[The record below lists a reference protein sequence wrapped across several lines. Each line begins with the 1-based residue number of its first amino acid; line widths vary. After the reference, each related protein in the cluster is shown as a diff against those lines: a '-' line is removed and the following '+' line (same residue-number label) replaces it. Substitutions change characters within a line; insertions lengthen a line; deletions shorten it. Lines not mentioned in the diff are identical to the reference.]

1 MTQQEELTEEQRVK
15 NKLLTLAEQQNKNI
29 QRRFSTKYSQYKYKV
44 EQTQSLHYLTYGLI
58 WIYFLLSAFYLG
70 ILFVGPKRK
79 LYSYKYKF
87 LILLVLVL
95 FPYVI
100 TPIEYFFVRLFVFLT
115 ETIVGNVYERDDHEY
130 VIDYTYVPNLFSY

>member
-1 MTQQEELTEEQRVK
+1 MSNEATEERVK
-15 NKLLTLAEQQNKNI
+15 NKLITLAHQQNKYM
-29 QRRFSTKYSQYKYKV
+29 QRRFSTKYSQYNYKV

-58 WIYFLLSAFYLG
+58 WIYFILSAFYLG

-87 LILLVLVL
+87 LILLALVL

-115 ETIVGNVYERDDHEY
+115 ETIIGVGSSRVDLQACKLEY
-130 VIDYTYVPNLFSY
+130 SIVSPK

>member
-1 MTQQEELTEEQRVK
+1 MSSTEEEAKERVK
-15 NKLLTLAEQQNKNI
+15 NKLITLAHQQNQYM
-29 QRRFSTKYSQYKYKV
+29 QRRFSTKYSQYNYKV
-44 EQTQSLHYLTYGLI
+44 GQTQSLHYLTYGLI

-87 LILLVLVL
+87 FILLVLVL

-115 ETIVGNVYERDDHEY
+115 ETIIGNVYERDDHEY

>member
-1 MTQQEELTEEQRVK
+1 MSNEATEERVK
-15 NKLLTLAEQQNKNI
+15 NKLITLAHQQNQYM
-29 QRRFSTKYSQYKYKV
+29 QRRFSTKYSQYNYKV

-58 WIYFLLSAFYLG
+58 WIYFILSAFYLG

-79 LYSYKYKF
+79 LYSYKYKG
-87 LILLVLVL
+87 LILLALVL

-130 VIDYTYVPNLFSY
+130 VVDYTYVPNLFSY

>member
-1 MTQQEELTEEQRVK
+1 MSSTEEEAKERVK
-15 NKLLTLAEQQNKNI
+15 NKLITLAHQQNQYM
-29 QRRFSTKYSQYKYKV
+29 QRRFSTKYSQYNYKV
-44 EQTQSLHYLTYGLI
+44 GQTQSLHYLTYGLI

-87 LILLVLVL
+87 FILLVLVL

-115 ETIVGNVYERDDHEY
+115 ETIIGNVYERDDHEY
-130 VIDYTYVPNLFSY
+130 IIDYTYVPNLFSY

>member
-1 MTQQEELTEEQRVK
+1 MSSTEARVK
-15 NKLLTLAEQQNKNI
+15 NKLITLAEQQNQYM
-29 QRRFSTKYSQYKYKV
+29 QRRFSTKYSQYNYKV
-44 EQTQSLHYLTYGLI
+44 GQTQSLHYLTYGLI

-115 ETIVGNVYERDDHEY
+115 ETIIGNVYERDDHEY
-130 VIDYTYVPNLFSY
+130 IIDYTYVPNLFSY

>member
-1 MTQQEELTEEQRVK
+1 MSSTEEEARVK
-15 NKLLTLAEQQNKNI
+15 NKLITLAEQQNQYM
-29 QRRFSTKYSQYKYKV
+29 QRRFSTKYSQYNYKV
-44 EQTQSLHYLTYGLI
+44 GQTQSLHYLTYGLI

>member
-1 MTQQEELTEEQRVK
+1 MSNEATEERVK
-15 NKLLTLAEQQNKNI
+15 NKLITLAEQQNKYM
-29 QRRFSTKYSQYKYKV
+29 QRRFSTKYSQYNYKV

-58 WIYFLLSAFYLG
+58 WIYFILSAFYLG

-87 LILLVLVL
+87 LILLALVL

-115 ETIVGNVYERDDHEY
+115 ETIIGNVYERDDHEY
-130 VIDYTYVPNLFSY
+130 VVDYTYVPNLFSY

>member
-1 MTQQEELTEEQRVK
+1 MSSTEEEARVK
-15 NKLLTLAEQQNKNI
+15 NKLITLAEQQNQYM
-29 QRRFSTKYSQYKYKV
+29 QRRFSTKYSQYNYKV
-44 EQTQSLHYLTYGLI
+44 GQTQSLHYLTYGLI

-87 LILLVLVL
+87 FILLVLVL

-115 ETIVGNVYERDDHEY
+115 ETIIGNVYERDDHEY
-130 VIDYTYVPNLFSY
+130 IIDYTYVPNLFSY